1 MDVVGVLQ
9 LEKRAKSKGGD
20 KYTGELSNEESKEA
34 FNAYIPQGISRKD
47 SNYPIKRF
55 TIVIVDKKE
64 ISPTTKVEKSVGTGI
79 WIRCILKK
87 VAKSGGGD
95 RYDGVSNKE
104 SIAIYIPQCFTRSL
118 TKKPMACKWI
128 VFYSMDNHALQ
139 IVSDTS
145 SSSSKMIAA
154 IRPLPTVL
162 EKRLES
168 FKSDGT
174 NPDES
179 TKRPRI
185 GTQNPEVPVHDLVSD
200 TEDETFKDQKNSSDD
215 EIIFAEYL
223 CKNDDDSIIEA
234 ISDPNG
240 NFDIQKYLDRKI
252 ARVEELTNEHRS
264 N

>member
-9 LEKRAKSKGGD
+9 LEKCAKSKGGD
-20 KYTGELSNEESKEA
+20 KYTGELSNKESKEA
-34 FNAYIPQGISRKD
+34 FNAYIPQGISRRD
-47 SNYPIKRF
+47 SDYPIKRF

-79 WIRCILKK
+79 WIRCVLKK
-87 VAKSGGGD
+87 VAKSRGGD
-95 RYDGVSNKE
+95 RYDGVFDKE

-128 VFYSMDNHALQ
+128 VFYSMDNPALQ

-145 SSSSKMIAA
+145 SSSSKMMAM
-154 IRPLPTVL
+154 RPLPTVS
-162 EKRLES
+162 EKRLDS
-168 FKSDGT
+168 FKSDRT
-174 NPDES
+174 NSDES

-185 GTQNPEVPVHDLVSD
+185 GTQNPKVPVHDLVSD
-200 TEDETFKDQKNSSDD
+200 TEDETLKDQKKSSDD
-215 EIIFAEYL
+215 GIIFAEYL
-223 CKNDDDSIIEA
+223 CKNDDDCIIEE
-234 ISDPNG
+234 ISDSNG

-252 ARVEELTNEHRS
+252 ARVEEQTNDHRS